1 MNKVVILF
9 VRMWVEMPQISPTMS
24 VDKVILFVRMWVE
37 ISFLIFHS
45 CIPLCHPLREDVSWN
60 LSHTFKVHDFIV
72 ILFVRM
78 WVEISRFTESL
89 KRTCG
94 HPLRE
99 DVSWNTSVCN
109 DVLPHFLSSSSWG
122 CELKWAYKTRRKHRD
137 RHPLCEDVSWND
149 GAVYIEPWEWVILF
163 VRMWVEM
170 MLDTVVLVQVAV
182 ILLVKMW
189 VEILKSMVLII
200 VVAIW
205 FFLWGGELKYPW

>member
-1 MNKVVILF
+1 MKIL
-9 VRMWVEMPQISPTMS
+9 RKLLLSPSSWGCELKCPYGRVCFHAYT
-24 VDKVILFVRMWVE
+24 VILFVRMWVE
-37 ISFLIFHS
+37 INSTSIEF
-45 CIPLCHPLREDVSWN
+45 N
-60 LSHTFKVHDFIV
+60 QNIV

-78 WVEISRFTESL
+78 WVEIQVKKNVWSGW
-89 KRTCG
+89 K
-94 HPLRE
+94 
-99 DVSWNTSVCN
+99 
-109 DVLPHFLSSSSWG
+109 
-122 CELKWAYKTRRKHRD
+122 
-137 RHPLCEDVSWND
+137 RHPFREDVSWND

-189 VEILKSMVLII
+189 VEILKSTVLII